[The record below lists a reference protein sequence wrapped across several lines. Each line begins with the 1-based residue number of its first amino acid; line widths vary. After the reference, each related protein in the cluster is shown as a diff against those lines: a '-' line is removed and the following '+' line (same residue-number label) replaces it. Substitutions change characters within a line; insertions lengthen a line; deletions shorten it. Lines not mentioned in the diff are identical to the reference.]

1 MTEHT
6 LVKQMWEAC
15 QKKKIFIHKLIFI
28 LENAEGLSP
37 YKEYII

>member
-6 LVKQMWEAC
+6 LVKQMWETC
-15 QKKKIFIHKLIFI
+15 QKKIFIHKLIFI

>member
-15 QKKKIFIHKLIFI
+15 QKKNLYTQLIFI

>member
-15 QKKKIFIHKLIFI
+15 QKEITIHKLIFI
-28 LENAEGLSP
+28 LENAEVLAP
-37 YKEYII
+37 YK